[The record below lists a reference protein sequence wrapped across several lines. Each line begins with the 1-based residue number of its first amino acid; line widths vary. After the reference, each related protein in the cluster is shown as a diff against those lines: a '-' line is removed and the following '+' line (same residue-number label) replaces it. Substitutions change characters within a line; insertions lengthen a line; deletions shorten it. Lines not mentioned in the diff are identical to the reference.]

1 MLDRLLMFCFI
12 AYLAAVT
19 TLFHVVPV
27 LRWIAAQ

>member
-1 MLDRLLMFCFI
+1 MRDRFLMFCFV

-27 LRWIAAQ
+27 LRWIASH